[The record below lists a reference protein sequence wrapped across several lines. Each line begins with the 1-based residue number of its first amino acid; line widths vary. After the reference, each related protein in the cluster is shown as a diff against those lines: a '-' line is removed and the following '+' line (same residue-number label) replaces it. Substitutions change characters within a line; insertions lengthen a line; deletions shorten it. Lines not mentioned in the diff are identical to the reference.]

1 MHSVLSGYRAR
12 TRRGAATVFVAI
24 SMVFILGFAALAV
37 DISALYSA
45 QSELQRTADASA
57 LAAATALSSGGTS
70 QDEAIDLADEA
81 AVMNAVMRVSAG
93 LDSNADVE
101 FGRANAGPDGRFT
114 FAAGGTPIDA
124 VRVTVRRSQGSR
136 GGSIAVAFGGLMGVR
151 HQDLQ
156 ARAAAVL
163 IPRDMALSV
172 DLSGSMAWDSSLL
185 FWNRNDGGY
194 ANTRDVWAA
203 LDGPEPSRPYEPGV
217 ETATEYAGDTGP
229 AVGWMTNWG
238 NPLIPGTYSP
248 GSDSA
253 LWYIRKGQNTSNT
266 TITTRLTAA
275 GYSSDERSII
285 MSASKDSTASHWRYR
300 CGIMLGLCSWRS
312 GRSGGI
318 PGGDGDNNIES
329 SEITW
334 IGYPSWRGTWTWTN
348 YIDFV
353 QGGQYNDAANFRYL
367 YGLKTFMHMLLENYR
382 SHNDTSVLW
391 ATPEMPQRAIKDAVQ
406 AMVDELEN
414 QSQKDHLSLEVFA
427 TTALHEVN
435 LTDDYQ
441 SIADTLYARQAGHYD
456 QTTNIGGG
464 LQQAIAE
471 LKSGRARENARK
483 IIILL
488 SDGVPNIDQA
498 GVYVGDGASS
508 AMEYCRVMAQQA
520 ADEGFTVH
528 TVSVG
533 SYADRGIMQEIAQI
547 GGGLEFYA
555 AGNPDEYKDELE
567 NIFRSLGGNHLVQ
580 LIE

>member
-1 MHSVLSGYRAR
+1 MQLQAAGNPKRI
-12 TRRGAATVFVAI
+12 RRGGATVFVAI

-37 DISALYSA
+37 DVTALYSA
-45 QSELQRTADASA
+45 QSELQRTADAAA
-57 LAAATALSSGGTS
+57 LAAASALSSGGVDQTA
-70 QDEAIDLADEA
+70 AIDLADES
-81 AVMNAVMRVSAG
+81 AVLNAVMRVSAG

-101 FGRANAGPDGRFT
+101 FGRANTTGDGRFT
-114 FAAGGTPIDA
+114 FSAGGTPVDA
-124 VRVTVRRSQGSR
+124 VRVTVRRTQGSR

-151 HQDLQ
+151 HQDLT

-163 IPRDMALSV
+163 IPRDMALAV
-172 DLSGSMAWDSSLL
+172 DLSGSMAWDSGLL
-185 FWNRNDGGY
+185 FWDRNDGGY
-194 ANTRDVWAA
+194 ANTRDIWAA
-203 LDGPEPSRPYEPGV
+203 LDGPEPSRPYDPAV
-217 ETATEYAGDTGP
+217 ETATEYASDTGP
-229 AVGWMTNWG
+229 AIGNMNTWG
-238 NPLIPGTYSP
+238 NALLP
-248 GSDSA
+248 GSYAPSLDNG
-253 LWYIRKGQNTSNT
+253 LWYIRKGSNTSNA
-266 TITTRLTAA
+266 TITSRLTAA

-285 MSASKDSTASHWRYR
+285 MSASKDSTTSHWRYR

-312 GRSGGI
+312 GRTGGI

-334 IGYPSWRGTWTWTN
+334 IGYPSWRGTWTWTDYVDYMQN
-348 YIDFV
+348 A
-353 QGGQYNDAANFRYL
+353 QYNDAVNFRYR
-367 YGLKTFMHMLLENYR
+367 YGLKTFMHMLLESYR
-382 SHNDTSVLW
+382 SHANTPILW

-435 LTDDYQ
+435 LTDEYHT
-441 SIADTLYARQAGHYD
+441 IAETLYARQAGHYD

-464 LQQAIAE
+464 LQMAINE
-471 LKSGRARENARK
+471 LKSARARDNARK

-488 SDGVPNIDQA
+488 SDGVPNIDSA
-498 GVYVGDGASS
+498 GTYVGDGAAS

-520 ADEGFTVH
+520 ATEGFTIH

-533 SYADRGIMQEIAQI
+533 SYADRAIMQEIAQI
-547 GGGLEFYA
+547 GGGIEFYA